1 MVVHSIHKI
10 TSLVM
15 QRGAIRVYLPC
26 HNRRGK
32 GIYLCCQQGYYARR
46 RVFGSY
52 CLLNSD
58 TIVTEHWLTKLY
70 DALFNG
76 DPKIQIVGP
85 LSNAA
90 SFQSVPNLKDPV
102 TGGWSI
108 NPYPLGWI

>member
-1 MVVHSIHKI
+1 MHGEGYSE
-10 TSLVM
+10 
-15 QRGAIRVYLPC
+15 AIV
-26 HNRRGK
+26 
-32 GIYLCCQQGYYARR
+32 
-46 RVFGSY
+46 
-52 CLLNSD
+52 LLNSD

-90 SFQSVPNLKDPV
+90 SFQSLPNLKDPV